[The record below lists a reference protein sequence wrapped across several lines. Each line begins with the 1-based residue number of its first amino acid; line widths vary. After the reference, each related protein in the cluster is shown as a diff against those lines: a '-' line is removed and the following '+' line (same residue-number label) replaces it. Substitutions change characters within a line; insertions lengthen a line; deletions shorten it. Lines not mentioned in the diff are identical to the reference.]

1 VKQQTELSRHLRE
14 ETGEEPRGLQTQ
26 NKDEDLTYVLNSLK
40 NIMLNEDNEAKSK
53 PFEFSHEAIGVQ
65 GGEADHMLRD
75 ATELIPVAEAPA
87 FNAEEGVTACDLDTH
102 LIFRHKGSATETD
115 TESLSSTNNPD
126 SQSLEGKD
134 MSKTGFRASIK
145 AATHVWR
152 KAVKKLEMKLQ
163 EGLTAPPPLD

>member
-1 VKQQTELSRHLRE
+1 
-14 ETGEEPRGLQTQ
+14 
-26 NKDEDLTYVLNSLK
+26 
-40 NIMLNEDNEAKSK
+40 
-53 PFEFSHEAIGVQ
+53 
-65 GGEADHMLRD
+65 MLRD
-75 ATELIPVAEAPA
+75 ATELIPIAEAPA

-102 LIFRHKGSATETD
+102 LIFTHKRSATETD
-115 TESLSSTNNPD
+115 TESLSSTNNLD